1 MVWGEASL
9 DSRDQEPEAFM
20 IARGLPFVLLIGFT
34 ATTGAGQLPSS
45 TGTADE
51 TVGSGVIVGQVI
63 DPGSGR
69 GVPGAIVS
77 IAGPPAAAPVL
88 LNPSAP
94 PPTPNPS
101 SLTTAD
107 GRFLFRDL
115 RKGTYFITATK
126 PGYLTGAFGARRP
139 GGGSAPIDL
148 EDGEHVTDVVV
159 PVWKW
164 ATLSGTV
171 TDEAG
176 EPVVGLEVR
185 AYRRGIT
192 SGRRQFASP
201 ALGST
206 DDRGEY
212 RISNLMPGD
221 YVVATVGIQSSVPMT
236 VAETLRD
243 AVQSGDS
250 TRTSIMSAMLE
261 AGARTP
267 PMMAGMPNAI
277 EIGSSLQT
285 ITGPVPPPVTDA
297 TRVFVYPT
305 TFHPA
310 ARTLREATV
319 LTLRS
324 GEDRTGID
332 FDLKPLRAMR
342 VSGTLVGPDGPGSL
356 IAVRL
361 EPADGDIVIEPEAA
375 TMTDASGAF
384 VFPSV
389 PSGQYVLRASR
400 VPRPAMANAP
410 TTIVQS
416 GGMTISSVGGP
427 APALPP
433 VSTDPTLWA
442 AMPLAV
448 GQIPLSNITVTLHTG
463 SRVSG
468 RIVFDGTA
476 DRPDAAQVQRIP
488 IFLEPEG
495 GAVNLRAIP
504 PGRVDADGNFS
515 TAGAPGGRYFVR
527 PTVSP
532 PNWHFK
538 EARYESID
546 LADTAIALEGKDVS
560 GVTIVFTDRPT
571 ELSGTIRSG
580 QGPVDPDAAVL
591 VFPAEPEHWQAPN
604 LRRLRSVRASKEG
617 VYKMVGLPPG
627 DYYVVAVPD
636 ESTVDWQDARLLA
649 AFARDASR
657 LSLDDGEK
665 KTQDL
670 RTQQRR

>member
-1 MVWGEASL
+1 MFVRA
-9 DSRDQEPEAFM
+9 
-20 IARGLPFVLLIGFT
+20 LPFFLVLTLT
-34 ATTGAGQLPSS
+34 AGTDAGQLPSTS
-45 TGTADE
+45 GTQSDE
-51 TVGSGVIVGQVI
+51 PPGTGVIVGQVI

-77 IAGPPAAAPVL
+77 IAGPPTTPVL
-88 LNPSAP
+88 QNPSAP
-94 PPTPNPS
+94 LPTPNPA

-115 RKGTYFITATK
+115 RKGTYFITASK
-126 PGYLTGAFGARRP
+126 PGYLAGAHGARRP
-139 GGGSAPIDL
+139 GVSSAPIDL
-148 EDGEHVTDVVV
+148 DDGEHVTDALV

-164 ATLSGTV
+164 GTLSGTV

-185 AYRRGIT
+185 AYRRGIA
-192 SGRRQFASP
+192 SGRRQFSASV
-201 ALGST
+201 LGST

-212 RISNLMPGD
+212 RISNLMPGE
-221 YVVATVGIQSSVPMT
+221 YVVAAVGMQSSLPMA

-243 AVQSGDS
+243 TMQGAGPDP
-250 TRTSIMSAMLE
+250 TRTSILSAMFE

-267 PMMAGMPNAI
+267 PMMPGMPNAVQV
-277 EIGSSLQT
+277 GSSLQT
-285 ITGPVPPPVTDA
+285 VTGPVPPPVTDEA
-297 TRVFVYPT
+297 RVLTYPT

-310 ARTLREATV
+310 TRTLREATV

-332 FDLKPLRAMR
+332 FDLKPLRATR
-342 VSGTLVGPDGPGSL
+342 VSGTIVGPDGPGAL

-361 EPADGDIVIEPEAA
+361 EPADGDIVIEPEAV

-400 VPRPAMANAP
+400 VPRPTAAGGPM
-410 TTIVQS
+410 TIVQS

-433 VSTDPTLWA
+433 PVSTDPTLWA
-442 AMPLAV
+442 AVPLAV
-448 GQIPLSNITVTLHTG
+448 GQTALTGMTITLQTG

-468 RIVFDGTA
+468 RIVFEGTS
-476 DRPDAAQVQRIP
+476 DRPDSTQMQRIP
-488 IFLEPEG
+488 ILLEPEG
-495 GAVNLRAIP
+495 GALNLRAVP

-515 TAGAPGGRYFVR
+515 TGGVPGGRYFVR
-527 PTVSP
+527 PPVLP

-546 LADTAIALEGKDVS
+546 LADVAIALEGKDVS

-571 ELSGTIRSG
+571 ELSGSRSRTFPRAATRSRPRRLHG
-580 QGPVDPDAAVL
+580 SGLPTVRRGPTVRA
-591 VFPAEPEHWQAPN
+591 
-604 LRRLRSVRASKEG
+604 RRLRLPMVNTSTSSRSGLRAA
-617 VYKMVGLPPG
+617 P
-627 DYYVVAVPD
+627 
-636 ESTVDWQDARLLA
+636 
-649 AFARDASR
+649 
-657 LSLDDGEK
+657 
-665 KTQDL
+665 
-670 RTQQRR
+670 

>member
-1 MVWGEASL
+1 
-9 DSRDQEPEAFM
+9 M
-20 IARGLPFVLLIGFT
+20 IARGLPFILVIALT
-34 ATTGAGQLPSS
+34 SATSAGQLPSS
-45 TGTADE
+45 PGTPDD
-51 TVGSGVIVGQVI
+51 TPGTGVIIGQVI

-69 GVPGAIVS
+69 GVPGVIVS
-77 IAGPPAAAPVL
+77 IAGPPATPVL
-88 LNPSAP
+88 QNPSAP
-94 PPTPNPS
+94 VPTPNPA

-115 RKGTYFITATK
+115 RKGTYFITASK
-126 PGYLTGAFGARRP
+126 PGYLTGAHGARRP

-148 EDGEHVTDVVV
+148 DDGEHVTDAVV

-164 ATLSGTV
+164 GTLSGTV

-185 AYRRGIT
+185 AYRRGIA
-192 SGRRQFASP
+192 SGRRQFSAP
-201 ALGST
+201 VLGST

-212 RISNLMPGD
+212 RISNLMPGE
-221 YVVATVGIQSSVPMT
+221 YVVAAVGMQSSLPMA

-243 AVQSGDS
+243 TMQGPGPDP
-250 TRTSIMSAMLE
+250 TRTSIMSAMFE

-267 PMMAGMPNAI
+267 PMMPGMSNAVQV
-277 EIGSSLQT
+277 GSSLQT
-285 ITGPVPPPVTDA
+285 VTGPVPPPVTDEA
-297 TRVFVYPT
+297 RVLTYPT

-332 FDLKPLRAMR
+332 FDLKPLRATR
-342 VSGTLVGPDGPGSL
+342 VSGTIVGPDGPGAL

-361 EPADGDIVIEPEAA
+361 EPADGDIVIEPEAV

-389 PSGQYVLRASR
+389 PSGQYTLRASR
-400 VPRPAMANAP
+400 VPRPTAAGGPM
-410 TTIVQS
+410 TIVQS
-416 GGMTISSVGGP
+416 GGMTVSSVSGP

-433 VSTDPTLWA
+433 ASTDPTLWA
-442 AMPLAV
+442 AMPLAA
-448 GQIPLSNITVTLHTG
+448 GQTPLTGMTITMQTG

-468 RIVFDGTA
+468 RIVFEGTA
-476 DRPDAAQVQRIP
+476 DRPDAAQMQRLP
-488 IFLEPEG
+488 ILLEPEG
-495 GAVNLRAIP
+495 GALNLRAVP

-515 TAGAPGGRYFVR
+515 TGGVPGGRYFVR
-527 PTVSP
+527 SPVAP

-538 EARYESID
+538 EARHESID
-546 LADTAIALEGKDVS
+546 LADVAIALEGKDVS

-580 QGPVDPDAAVL
+580 QGTVDPDATVL
-591 VFPAEPEHWQAPN
+591 VFPAEPERWQSPN
-604 LRRLRSVRASKEG
+604 PRRMRSVRASKDG
-617 VYKMVGLPPG
+617 VFKTTGLPPG
-627 DYYVVAVPD
+627 DYYAVAVPD
-636 ESTVDWQDARLLA
+636 ESTVDWQDSRLLA
-649 AFARDASR
+649 SFARDATR
-657 LSLDDGEK
+657 ISLDDGEK
-665 KTQDL
+665 RAQDL
-670 RTQQRR
+670 RTQQKR

>member
-1 MVWGEASL
+1 
-9 DSRDQEPEAFM
+9 M
-20 IARGLPFVLLIGFT
+20 IVRGLPFVLVTALTT
-34 ATTGAGQLPSS
+34 ATNAGQLPSS
-45 TGTADE
+45 GTPDE
-51 TVGSGVIVGQVI
+51 TPGSGVIVGQVI

-77 IAGPPAAAPVL
+77 IAGPPAASPVL

-126 PGYLTGAFGARRP
+126 PGYLTGAHGARRP

-164 ATLSGTV
+164 GTLSGTV

-192 SGRRQFASP
+192 SGRRQFALP
-201 ALGST
+201 AVGTT

-221 YVVATVGIQSSVPMT
+221 YIVAAVGMQSSVPMT

-243 AVQSGDS
+243 TMQGPGPDP
-250 TRTSIMSAMLE
+250 TRTSIMTAMLE
-261 AGARTP
+261 AGARMP
-267 PMMAGMPNAI
+267 PMMAGLPNAI

-285 ITGPVPPPVTDA
+285 VAGAVPPPVTDA
-297 TRVFVYPT
+297 ARVFVYPT

-310 ARTLREATV
+310 ARTLREATM
-319 LTLRS
+319 LALRS

-332 FDLKPLRAMR
+332 FDLKPLRATR

-361 EPADGDIVIEPEAA
+361 EPADGEIVIEPEAT

-389 PSGQYVLRASR
+389 PSGQYVMRASR
-400 VPRPAMANAP
+400 VPRPAAAGAP

-416 GGMTISSVGGP
+416 GGMTISSLAGP
-427 APALPP
+427 ALAMPPP
-433 VSTDPTLWA
+433 VSSDPTLWA

-448 GQIPLSNITVTLHTG
+448 GQTPLSGITMTLQTG

-468 RIVFDGTA
+468 RFVFDGTA
-476 DRPDAAQVQRIP
+476 DRPDAAQMQRIP

-495 GAVNLRAIP
+495 SVANLRANP

-515 TAGAPGGRYFVR
+515 TGGVPGGRYFVR

-538 EARYESID
+538 EARYESLD
-546 LADTAIALEGKDVS
+546 LADVAIALEGKDVS
-560 GVTIVFTDRPT
+560 GVTIFFTDRPT
-571 ELSGTIRSG
+571 ELSGTVRSG
-580 QGPVDPDAAVL
+580 QGVDPDATVL
-591 VFPAEPEHWQAPN
+591 VFPADPERWQAPN
-604 LRRLRSVRASKEG
+604 PRRMRSARASKDG
-617 VYKMVGLPPG
+617 VYKLVGLPLG
-627 DYYVVAVPD
+627 DYSIVAVPD
-636 ESTVDWQDARLLA
+636 ESTVDWQDSRQLA